1 MAELAE
7 RSERA
12 QTAIQSWLDVDD
24 LLAASDY
31 PDAQLLRDR
40 MSVALRRWP
49 SGDALPRRV
58 QQLAERVEAYYE
70 SGENTRE
77 RVL

>member
-1 MAELAE
+1 MAELSE
-7 RSERA
+7 RTQRA

-24 LLAASDY
+24 LLAVEDY

-40 MSVALRRWP
+40 MMMASRRWP
-49 SGDALPRRV
+49 SGDEIPERV
-58 QQLAERVEAYYE
+58 QQLSERVEAYYE

>member
-1 MAELAE
+1 MAELSE
-7 RSERA
+7 RAERA
-12 QTAIQSWLDVDD
+12 QTAMQSWLDVDD
-24 LLAASDY
+24 LLAGEDY

-49 SGDALPRRV
+49 TGEPLPQRV
-58 QQLAERVEAYYE
+58 HQLAERVEAYYE

-77 RVL
+77 RAL